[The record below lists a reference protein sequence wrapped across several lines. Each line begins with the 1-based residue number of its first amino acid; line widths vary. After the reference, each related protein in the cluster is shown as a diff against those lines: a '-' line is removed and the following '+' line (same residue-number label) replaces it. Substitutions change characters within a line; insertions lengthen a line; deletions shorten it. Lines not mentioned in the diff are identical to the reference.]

1 MPEIMQYINRD
12 SYFHRLNPM
21 TKVIFTGLV
30 VVLAV
35 ILTEVPALTL
45 LVGLI
50 LLAAAVSGLARE
62 LLRQV
67 PLLIS
72 LAVSLLILTVLTL
85 QNGEM
90 LGYLIP
96 QAIPVIGG
104 HIPITTG
111 AIDLAASMTLRFCAM
126 IFAFQLFIVS
136 TQPRD
141 LVQVMDRLHMPVDY
155 TLMFLIAL
163 RFIPSLQLEGKRIHE
178 AQLARAYAPGK
189 GLMGKIRSLFPVVIP
204 LVSNSLGKANVLG
217 LTIDLRGYRNGTR
230 TSMRDVGF
238 GLADGAGFALMAL
251 CTAGFVALILLQGA

>member
-21 TKVIFTGLV
+21 TKVVFTGLV

-50 LLAAAVSGLARE
+50 LIAAAVSGLARE

-85 QNGEM
+85 QSGEV

-96 QAIPVIGG
+96 IFGG
-104 HIPITTG
+104 YIPITMG
-111 AIDLAASMTLRFCAM
+111 AVDLAASMTLRFVAM

-141 LVQVMDRLHMPVDY
+141 LVQVMDKLHMPIDY

-163 RFIPSLQLEGKRIHE
+163 RFIPSLQ
-178 AQLARAYAPGK
+178 AR
-189 GLMGKIRSLFPVVIP
+189 
-204 LVSNSLGKANVLG
+204 GKADSRSTACPGICAGEGARRKDQESLPGDHPAG
-217 LTIDLRGYRNGTR
+217 LKLSRESERPWPDDRPAGVPERNPDA
-230 TSMRDVGF
+230 S
-238 GLADGAGFALMAL
+238 A
-251 CTAGFVALILLQGA
+251 

>member
-12 SYFHRLNPM
+12 SYFHRVNPL
-21 TKVIFTGLV
+21 TKVVFTVVV

-35 ILTEVPALTL
+35 ILTDVAALTL

-62 LLRQV
+62 LLRQA
-67 PLLIS
+67 PLLVS
-72 LAVSLLILTVLTL
+72 LAVSLLLLTVLTL
-85 QNGEM
+85 QSGEV

-96 QAIPVIGG
+96 IFGG
-104 HIPITTG
+104 YVPITTG
-111 AIDLAASMTLRFCAM
+111 AVDLAASMTLRFVAM

-217 LTIDLRGYRNGTR
+217 LTIDLRGYRNGMR
-230 TSMRDVGF
+230 TSMRDLGF
-238 GLADGAGFALMAL
+238 GTADGVGFALMGV
-251 CTAGFVALILLQGA
+251 CTAGFVALILLQSA

>member
-50 LLAAAVSGLARE
+50 LLAAAVSGLSRE
-62 LLRQV
+62 LLRQI

-85 QNGEM
+85 QNGET

-96 QAIPVIGG
+96 IFGG
-104 HIPITTG
+104 YIPITTG
-111 AIDLAASMTLRFCAM
+111 AIDLAASMTLRFVAM

-238 GLADGAGFALMAL
+238 GMADGAGFALMAL

>member
-21 TKVIFTGLV
+21 TKVAFTGLV

-35 ILTEVPALTL
+35 ILTDVPALTL

-50 LLAAAVSGLARE
+50 LVAAAVSGLARE
-62 LLRQV
+62 LLRQI

-85 QNGEM
+85 QSGEV

-96 QAIPVIGG
+96 IAGG
-104 HIPITTG
+104 YIPITTG
-111 AIDLAASMTLRFCAM
+111 AIDLAVSMTLRFVAM

-141 LVQVMDRLHMPVDY
+141 LVQVMDRLHMPIDY

-230 TSMRDVGF
+230 TPLREVGF
-238 GLADGAGFALMAL
+238 GAADGIGFALMAL
-251 CTAGFVALILLQGA
+251 CAAGFVALILL